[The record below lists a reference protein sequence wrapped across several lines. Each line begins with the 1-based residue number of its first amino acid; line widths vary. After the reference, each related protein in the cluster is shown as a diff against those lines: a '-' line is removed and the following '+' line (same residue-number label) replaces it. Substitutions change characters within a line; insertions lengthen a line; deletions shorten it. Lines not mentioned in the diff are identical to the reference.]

1 MKYFLYQS
9 ASYYLIILDDSLFPK
24 GLYKE
29 KINMGQK
36 KVLEQ
41 KNDVI

>member
-1 MKYFLYQS
+1 MKYLLYQG
-9 ASYYLIILDDSLFPK
+9 ASYYLIFLDDSLFPK

-36 KVLEQ
+36 KLL
-41 KNDVI
+41 